1 MQGVVIYV
9 PEEPA
14 AGVLSDMLWDRNCD
28 RSQHSVLDALRLR
41 WDWFDHFG
49 ILYAVQKVLVISLS
63 PGAYALAVT
72 MG

>member
-1 MQGVVIYV
+1 MS
-9 PEEPA
+9 EEPA
-14 AGVLSDMLWDRNCD
+14 AWMLSDVLWNRNYDRP
-28 RSQHSVLDALRLR
+28 QHSVLDALRLR

-49 ILYAVQKVLVISLS
+49 ILYAEQKVLVISLS

>member
-1 MQGVVIYV
+1 MS
-9 PEEPA
+9 EEPA
-14 AGVLSDMLWDRNCD
+14 AWMLSDVLWNRNYAW
-28 RSQHSVLDALRLR
+28 SEHSVLDALRLR

-49 ILYAVQKVLVISLS
+49 ILYAEQKVLVISLS